1 MKESTGRHAAPGS
14 RSARR
19 SLIAALVGSL
29 VTLAGGI
36 GVIATNADD
45 RGAYAAGPTRRV
57 AVPHGPI
64 APVPGPAVGS
74 SAPLPLYLIIPAI
87 GVRTKLIKLG
97 TTSAGAL
104 QVPTTT
110 KVAGWYTASPRPGAI
125 GSSIIAGHVD
135 SYLGPG
141 VFFRLHDLRR
151 GDRAFVLRSNGT
163 FAVFKIMQV
172 HEYLKAK
179 FPTESVFG
187 PVPYAG
193 LRIITCGGTFDYSTR
208 SYLSNVVV
216 YAYQVNPA

>member
-1 MKESTGRHAAPGS
+1 VKETTGRHAAPVS
-14 RSARR
+14 RPVRR
-19 SLIAALVGSL
+19 SFIVLLVGSL

-36 GVIATNADD
+36 GVITANWGD
-45 RGAYAAGPTRRV
+45 RGAYAAGPAPHI

-64 APVPGPAVGS
+64 APVPGPADGP
-74 SAPLPLYLIIPAI
+74 SAPLPLFLIIPAI
-87 GVRTKLIKLG
+87 GVRTKLIRLG

-141 VFFRLHDLRR
+141 VFFRLHDLRP

-163 FAVFKIMQV
+163 FAVFQITQV

-179 FPTESVFG
+179 FPTESVYG
-187 PVPYAG
+187 PAPYAG

-216 YAYQVNPA
+216 YADQVNHA